1 MKGAIVPRN
10 KRRRTATA
18 GQILLLIGISVS
30 VVSQSPPAS
39 GLTAWTTG
47 DVFVAVS
54 NGSYKVYSNSGAPKE
69 TISDGLGGF
78 TTGCAFDKDFNLYT
92 TNFSANKV
100 VKYAGASPHTKLQ
113 TIDTAGPTPGVDLS
127 NESIVF
133 DSAGNFYVGHADG
146 TSPDGRRI
154 HKYSAAGG
162 LLATFTVVTEA
173 RGSDWIELAA
183 DQKTIFYTSEGGLIK
198 RFDVSTGTQLA
209 DFANI
214 GGISYALRLLPP
226 GDGSGGLLV
235 ANTSTIKRLN
245 SSGLVVQTYDIAG
258 IAGEDSWFSLNLDPN
273 GTSFWAGNFNTAN
286 FYRFNIATGE
296 KEIGPIN
303 TGTGPSTLF
312 GICVRGEPTAAAPP
326 ELALAPIG
334 DKTVD
339 EGVLLAFP
347 VNATGGGET
356 KTFTAF
362 ELPFGATF
370 DSNSRQFNW
379 TPSGN
384 QAGKYFPCFQVTD
397 GESFDVACPTVTV
410 NNTIVD
416 TDGDG
421 VPDAVDNCPGVP
433 NPDQSDTFGVAGVGD
448 ACDTQFVN
456 TPGTTTTL
464 NSSDGSY
471 TVGQQV
477 VMHACVTF
485 APTSPPS
492 FVVRPDPFF
501 VLVEALDSAGHE
513 VPLDGLPERR
523 GLALPGDLVQIT
535 TTQTLCTDIPVSE
548 SFLFGAGS
556 FTLNARYVT
565 VGVRDP
571 DIVNGMCTEPAG
583 CYAPIL
589 QTVAP
594 AGSQKITVRDTQG
607 ALTTLAD
614 LLLAVG
620 GLSDKGLSNSLGAKL
635 RAAQASVL
643 KGNPMAA
650 CGQLTAF
657 NNEVAAQAGKK
668 LSGDQAA
675 TFTSMANSV
684 KNMLVCSA

>member
-1 MKGAIVPRN
+1 LSWQTRFSGRPRS
-10 KRRRTATA
+10 RRY
-18 GQILLLIGISVS
+18 SVLKFNRARDI
-30 VVSQSPPAS
+30 PAS
-39 GLTAWTTG
+39 G
-47 DVFVAVS
+47 
-54 NGSYKVYSNSGAPKE
+54 E
-69 TISDGLGGF
+69 DGWF
-78 TTGCAFDKDFNLYT
+78 A
-92 TNFSANKV
+92 
-100 VKYAGASPHTKLQ
+100 
-113 TIDTAGPTPGVDLS
+113 
-127 NESIVF
+127 
-133 DSAGNFYVGHADG
+133 
-146 TSPDGRRI
+146 
-154 HKYSAAGG
+154 
-162 LLATFTVVTEA
+162 LA
-173 RGSDWIELAA
+173 
-183 DQKTIFYTSEGGLIK
+183 
-198 RFDVSTGTQLA
+198 
-209 DFANI
+209 
-214 GGISYALRLLPP
+214 
-226 GDGSGGLLV
+226 
-235 ANTSTIKRLN
+235 
-245 SSGLVVQTYDIAG
+245 
-258 IAGEDSWFSLNLDPN
+258 LDPN
-273 GTSFWAGNFNTAN
+273 GSSFWAGNPNTSPN
-286 FYRFNIATGE
+286 SGTFYRFNIATGAVE
-296 KEIGPIN
+296 VGPIS
-303 TGTGPSTLF
+303 TGVTFSTSPFQTGF
-312 GICVRGEPTAAAPP
+312 HGICLKGEPTAAVAP
-326 ELALAPIG
+326 LALAPIG
-334 DKTVD
+334 DKTVN
-339 EGVLLAFP
+339 EGVALAFT
-347 VNATGGGET
+347 VDATGGGQT

-362 ELPFGATF
+362 ELPLGATF
-370 DSNSRQFNW
+370 DSSSRQFSW
-379 TPSGN
+379 TPGAN

-397 GESFDVACPTVTV
+397 GESFDVECPTVTV
-410 NNTIVD
+410 NDTILD

-421 VPDAVDNCPGVP
+421 VPDAVDNCPGVR
-433 NPDQSDTFGVAGVGD
+433 NPDQSDTFGVTGVGD

-501 VLVEALDSAGHE
+501 VLVEALDSAGNE

-571 DIVNGMCTEPAG
+571 DIVNGTCRELAG
-583 CYAPIL
+583 CYEPIL
-589 QTVAP
+589 QTIAP

-607 ALTTLAD
+607 ALTELAN

-684 KNMLVCSA
+684 KNLLVCSA